1 MAQDELEKRNVEN
14 LVYFYRNEL
23 LLVKKGVRAR
33 DLFPK
38 GLRKRLRDFGILI
51 YKHGREGIRYFI
63 SSTALELLS
72 SLIPTP
78 NESTV

>member
-14 LVYFYRNEL
+14 LVYFYQDEL
-23 LLVKKGVRAR
+23 LSIKDGVRAR

-38 GLRKRLRDFGILI
+38 GLRKRLRNIGILV
-51 YKHGREGIRYFI
+51 YRHGRGGIRYFI

-72 SLIPTP
+72 SLTP
-78 NESTV
+78 APNRSAV